1 MPSTKTHKTLT
12 NEASMPKSSSS
23 TQSYKRVTP
32 DQALARIQP
41 GMNIFLG
48 TGTAEPRTLVK
59 AMMASEAENL
69 QDLTLIQILSF
80 GDAINLEALRAPKY
94 RLKTFFSGWV
104 ASEAISAGKVDLIPS
119 RFSAIPWLITSR
131 QLPVDVAILQ
141 ITAPDA
147 NGLCSLGIAVDAG
160 RQAMARSSLVIG
172 EVNANIPRTHGDTV
186 VSVNEF
192 HMLVDSNEPALYVP
206 CWPVKKV
213 YDQMAV
219 HVASVIEDGSCLGFS
234 YGPLYDALPRHLAT
248 KKDLGIHTPL
258 ITDAVMALIKSGAVT
273 NRRKKTFQGKSVT
286 SYAMGS
292 PELMQWLDG
301 NPLVEFQGIDK
312 VFSPIEIGKNPRF
325 VTIFPARKVDLS
337 GRIAIHAGKGSITSG
352 PGQAMDFFNGAE
364 ISSGGFTIFALPSR
378 NLKGKGNIRLSIADL
393 PNQLNL
399 PDSVDMIATEFGIA
413 ALSGRTVRERAQAL
427 IEIAHPDDRPKL
439 VEQAKAAHILYPDQI
454 FLKESAHLYPSEIR
468 EQHTFKNGTTVRFRA
483 IKPSDEE
490 EMRRLF
496 YRFSDKAIY
505 YRYFAPI
512 KTMPHA
518 KMQAYVN
525 VDYRDVLS
533 VVGLVGPPDQGRII
547 AEARFVRNPDTPTVD
562 VAFVVDEAY
571 QGLGIATYLYHMLV
585 RLARLR
591 GARGMT
597 ADVLA
602 TNQAM
607 MKVFEKGNY
616 PISTRFEDGAYTLS
630 ISFEAESE

>member
-1 MPSTKTHKTLT
+1 MSTPPSPIPS
-12 NEASMPKSSSS
+12 N
-23 TQSYKRVTP
+23 KRVSP
-32 DQALARIQP
+32 DQALAHIQP
-41 GMNIFLG
+41 GMNIFLS
-48 TGTAEPRTLVK
+48 TGLAEPRTLVK
-59 AMMASEAENL
+59 ALMASEANNL

-80 GDAINLEALRAPKY
+80 GDAIDLEALRSQKY

-104 ASEAISAGKVDLIPS
+104 ASEAISAGQVDLIPS
-119 RFSAIPWLITSR
+119 RFSAIPRLITNR

-141 ITAPDA
+141 ITPPDA
-147 NGLCSLGIAVDAG
+147 NGLCSMGIAVDAG
-160 RQAMARSSLVIG
+160 RQAMARARLVIG
-172 EVNANIPRTHGDTV
+172 EINANMPRTYGDTF
-186 VSVNEF
+186 VSVSEF
-192 HMLVDSNEPALYVP
+192 DFLVDSDAPAPCVP
-206 CWPVKKV
+206 PTPLEDV
-213 YDQMAV
+213 YDRMAA
-219 HVASVIEDGSCLGFS
+219 HVASTIEDGSCIGFS
-234 YGPLYDALPRHLAT
+234 FGPLYDALPRHLAG

-258 ITDAVMALIKSGAVT
+258 ITDAVMTLIKSGAVT
-273 NRRKKTFQGKSVT
+273 NQHKKIFRGKSVS

-292 PELMQWLDG
+292 PALMQWLDN
-301 NPLVEFQGIDK
+301 NPLMEFQGIDK
-312 VFSPIEIGKNPRF
+312 VFSPIIIGKNPRF
-325 VTIFPARKVDLS
+325 VAIFPARKVDLS
-337 GRIAIHAGKGSITSG
+337 GRIAMHAGRGSITSG

-364 ISSGGFTIFALPSR
+364 MSRGGFTIFALPSR

-427 IEIAHPDDRPKL
+427 IEIAHPDDRPDL
-439 VEQAKAAHILYPDQI
+439 VKQAKAAHILYPDQI
-454 FLKESAHLYPSEIR
+454 FIEENAHLYPTEISE
-468 EQHTFKNGTTVRFRA
+468 QYTFRDGTTVRFRA

-525 VDYRDVLS
+525 VNYRDVLS
-533 VVGLVGPPDQGRII
+533 VVGLVGPLGQGRII
-547 AEARFVRNPDTPTVD
+547 AEARFARDQDKPTGD

-571 QGLGIATYLYHMLV
+571 QGLGIATYLYHMLA

-591 GARGMT
+591 GVRRMT

-607 MKVFEKGNY
+607 MKVFEKGVY
-616 PISTRFEDGAYTLS
+616 PIRTRFEDGAYALS
-630 ISFEAESE
+630 ISLEPDLEE

>member
-1 MPSTKTHKTLT
+1 MSKSRFPIPSTK
-12 NEASMPKSSSS
+12 
-23 TQSYKRVTP
+23 RVSP
-32 DQALARIQP
+32 DQALAHIQP
-41 GMNIFLG
+41 GMNIFLS
-48 TGTAEPRTLVK
+48 TGAAEPRTLVK
-59 AMMASEAENL
+59 TLMASKAENL

-80 GDAINLEALRAPKY
+80 GDAIDLAALRSQKY

-104 ASEAISAGKVDLIPS
+104 ASEAIGAGQVDLIPS
-119 RFSAIPWLITSR
+119 RFSAIPWLIDSR

-141 ITAPDA
+141 ITPPDA
-147 NGLCSLGIAVDAG
+147 DGLCSLGIAVDAG
-160 RQAMARSSLVIG
+160 RQAMARASLVIG
-172 EVNANIPRTHGDTV
+172 EINANIPRTHGDTF
-186 VSVNEF
+186 VSVDEF
-192 HMLVDSNEPALYVP
+192 DLLVDSSEPAPYVP
-206 CWPVKKV
+206 DWPAEEV
-213 YDQMAV
+213 YDQIAV
-219 HVASVIEDGSCLGFS
+219 HVASVIEDGSCLGFTF
-234 YGPLYDALPRHLAT
+234 GPLYDALPRHLAG
-248 KKDLGIHTPL
+248 KKDLGIHTPF
-258 ITDAVMALIKSGAVT
+258 ITNAAMALIKSGAVT
-273 NRRKKTFQGKSVT
+273 NRRKKTFRGKSVT

-292 PELMQWLDG
+292 PELLRWLDG

-337 GRIAIHAGKGSITSG
+337 GRIAMHAGKGSITSG

-364 ISSGGFTIFALPSR
+364 ISRGGFTIFTLPSR
-378 NLKGKGNIRLSIADL
+378 NLKGVGNIRLSIADL

-427 IEIAHPDDRPKL
+427 IEIAHPDDRPAL
-439 VEQAKAAHILYPDQI
+439 VEDAKAAHILYPDQI
-454 FLKESAHLYPSEIR
+454 FLKESAHLYPSEIS
-468 EQHTFKNGTTVRFRA
+468 ETHTLKNGITVRFRA

-525 VDYRDVLS
+525 VDYRNVLS
-533 VVGLVGPPDQGRII
+533 VVGVVGPPDQGRII
-547 AEARFVRNPDTPTVD
+547 AEARFVRDAGKPTGD
-562 VAFVVDEAY
+562 IAFVVDEAY
-571 QGLGIATYLYHMLV
+571 QGLGIATYLYHMLA

-607 MKVFEKGNY
+607 MKVFEKGEY
-616 PISTRFEDGAYTLS
+616 PVRTRFEDGAYALS
-630 ISFEAESE
+630 ISFEPERDE